1 MKKIDCNELRSIIK
15 ESVVGPDS
23 LLKKNKAPSRSKPLT
38 RSRLRQLIK
47 EELETTEPQ
56 RGPGGSQFGVSYK
69 HVEAMASFDPKHVK
83 SIVTEFE
90 KTMLDFLENSP
101 DAFSDPKTG
110 DYGPFTG
117 KDSKAKTD
125 RTKKEWELQ
134 VTRAQEDL
142 QGALNQQVVEF
153 KKTLSKTID
162 EIEDMLH
169 NGEYSG

>member
-1 MKKIDCNELRSIIK
+1 MKKINCGELRSIIK
-15 ESVVGPDS
+15 ESVIGPDD
-23 LLKKNKAPSRSKPLT
+23 LLKSSKHQSKLT
-38 RSRLRQLIK
+38 RARLRKLIK
-47 EELETTEPQ
+47 EELETVE
-56 RGPGGSQFGVSYK
+56 RGPGGAQFGVSYK

-83 SIVTEFE
+83 NIVTEFE

-101 DAFSDPKTG
+101 NAFSDPNTG

-117 KDSKAKTD
+117 KDSKVKTD
-125 RTKKEWELQ
+125 RTKKAWVEQ

-153 KKTLSKTID
+153 KKTLSNTID

>member
-1 MKKIDCNELRSIIK
+1 MKKIDCNELRNIIQ
-15 ESVVGPDS
+15 ESVVGPED
-23 LLKKNKAPSRSKPLT
+23 LLKKNRRSPKLT
-38 RSRLRQLIK
+38 RTRLRQLIK
-47 EELETTEPQ
+47 EELETVD
-56 RGPGGSQFGVSYK
+56 RGPGGAQFGISYK

-83 SIVTEFE
+83 NIVAEFE

-101 DAFSDPKTG
+101 DAFADPKTG

-142 QGALNQQVVEF
+142 QGALNQRVREF
-153 KKTLSKTID
+153 KKTLSETID